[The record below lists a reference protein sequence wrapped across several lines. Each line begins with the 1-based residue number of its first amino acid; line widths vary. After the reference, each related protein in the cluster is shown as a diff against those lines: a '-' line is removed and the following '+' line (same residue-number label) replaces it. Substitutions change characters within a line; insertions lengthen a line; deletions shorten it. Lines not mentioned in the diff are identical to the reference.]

1 MKIKKFTEFINEGD
15 DENIP
20 DNKQTDKKLKDKVNK
35 DVSELSDKCPRC
47 GEELG
52 NVCACAEEDW
62 ASTRN
67 MHLIKPGKKKS
78 QTAKNK

>member
-1 MKIKKFTEFINEGD
+1 MKIKKFTEFITEGD

-20 DNKQTDKKLKDKVNK
+20 DNKQTNKKLKDKVNK
-35 DVSELSDKCPRC
+35 DVSELSDDCPRC
-47 GEELG
+47 GEGLDS
-52 NVCACAEEDW
+52 CACAEEDW